1 MTLQGHF
8 GLSQRVKAHISSV
21 AAFKGLINVKLNADH
36 SGQSAV
42 AGVRVTGVK
51 ISKTLQDGIY
61 STQKDITQ
69 QTVPIYYIHCYLKQ
83 TEQQTGS

>member
-21 AAFKGLINVKLNADH
+21 AAFKGLINVKLNAEH

-42 AGVRVTGVK
+42 AGVGVTGVK
-51 ISKTLQDGIY
+51 ISKTLQGGIY
-61 STQKDITQ
+61 STQKS
-69 QTVPIYYIHCYLKQ
+69 YLP
-83 TEQQTGS
+83 